1 MIKSP
6 KLLGLGPYFSRGFVW
21 NEVTRAPSLLFPQP
35 SKELWL
41 AFPGSPLMQR
51 GLTAGS
57 SPTHPSLTHP
67 PSEWSPAL
75 YTPVSSSLISSS
87 LSVIASFPTHPPR
100 PIITSFL
107 PGLMFSTH
115 FIKRLF
121 SARHL
126 VLFLPPLSLQS
137 PWLPISFVPSDSVY
151 FPITSV
157 LNPLPPLN
165 YKFY

>member
-67 PSEWSPAL
+67 PSEWSLLCIHQSAHLWSHLPCL
-75 YTPVSSSLISSS
+75 WLR
-87 LSVIASFPTHPPR
+87 LSPP
-100 PIITSFL
+100 IL
-107 PGLMFSTH
+107 PGPSLPHSCHVSCSAHTLSNACSLQDTWCYFSLLWVSRALGCQFLLYLVIL
-115 FIKRLF
+115 FISQSQVSLT
-121 SARHL
+121 
-126 VLFLPPLSLQS
+126 LFLH
-137 PWLPISFVPSDSVY
+137 
-151 FPITSV
+151 
-157 LNPLPPLN
+157 
-165 YKFY
+165 